1 MNLEKL
7 KEMREQYKPQIDR
20 RRLSA
25 DRVYVDEV
33 TGDSLEVLIC
43 SGAVCSAMK
52 SDPLAEKVTRLV
64 QDAGLSEKVHVHTVG
79 CMGLCSEGPHLVVYP
94 QGVHYNKMNEEKAE
108 RIVSEHL
115 AQGNV
120 VADLVYEGTKDND
133 RIKVMSQSP
142 FYKEQIRIAMKNCG
156 TIQLES
162 LEEYIGAGGYEG
174 LAKAITEMTVDEV
187 LEEVKIS
194 NIRGRGGAAFPAW
207 RKWNTSKRYPSDQK
221 FIVCNADE
229 GNPGATMDRALM
241 EGDPHSIL
249 EGMAI
254 AGYTVG
260 ATKGFIYV
268 RGEYPVAIE
277 RLRKAIAQA
286 NENGLLGNNILGT
299 NFSFDIQLRLGAGAF
314 VCGESTALMES
325 IEGKRGM
332 PRPKI
337 FRSAEK
343 GLWGKPTVLN
353 NVETLS
359 NIPDIIRNGGA
370 WYASF
375 GTELSTGTKVFSLD
389 GKTVNT
395 GVVEIPMGSTVE
407 KIVFDIGGGIK
418 KGKKFKAVLTG
429 GPAGGCVPAKYMGTP
444 LDFDSLA
451 QHQSILGSGDMIV
464 LDENA
469 CMVDV
474 ARYFMDFSVE
484 ESCGK
489 CVPCREGC
497 KRMLEI
503 LEGICEGKGQE
514 GDIERLESL
523 ADTIT
528 SASLCGLGQAACT
541 PVFSTLLH
549 YRDEYEAHIK
559 EKRCPAGRC
568 KGMNK
573 KSQAV
578 LNK

>member
-1 MNLEKL
+1 MNLEQL

-332 PRPKI
+332 PRPKN

>member
-1 MNLEKL
+1 MNLEQL

-429 GPAGGCVPAKYMGTP
+429 GPAGGCVPAKYMDTP

-474 ARYFMDFSVE
+474 ARYLMDFSVE